1 MKKVIF
7 GLIATILF
15 GFICNAQR
23 YTSKDFN
30 NIGLEHNDILNYA
43 YNQIKEKKANNNK
56 ELNLSLQTY
65 VKNTKG
71 YNSAE
76 LLQSQKNIN
85 NAFTNPINVDSNL
98 YTNEY
103 SAKINSNVKI
113 YLDKLFTLLDISSK
127 DEFNKSIYS
136 LELEIEK
143 DQNLKN
149 NDLHILFSA
158 TNVAKSSFEYWNTN
172 TVNWQSVNSNVAAKK
187 GAGKR
192 ILKADVA
199 GAVAGAA
206 AAWAA
211 NLVPGA
217 GQVAYGSS
225 IAGWAA
231 GCSAYQGAMEILD
244 SWF

>member
-1 MKKVIF
+1 MKKLIF
-7 GLIATILF
+7 GLIATIMF
-15 GFICNAQR
+15 GFTCNSQR
-23 YTSKDFN
+23 YTSKDFT

-43 YNQIKEKKANNNK
+43 YNQIKDKKANNNK

-65 VKNTKG
+65 IKNIKG
-71 YNSAE
+71 YSSTE

-85 NAFTNPINVDSNL
+85 SAFSNPINVDRNL
-98 YTNEY
+98 YSNEY
-103 SAKINSNVKI
+103 SSEINSTVKVH
-113 YLDKLFTLLDISSK
+113 LDKLFILLDITSK

-143 DQNLKN
+143 DENLKN
-149 NDLHILFSA
+149 NDLYILFSA
-158 TNVAKSSFEYWNTN
+158 TNVAKSSYEYWYTN
-172 TVNWQSVNSNVAAKK
+172 IVNWQSLNNNVASKK
-187 GAGKR
+187 GAGGR
-192 ILKADVA
+192 IVKADVA

-206 AAWAA
+206 AAWAS
-211 NLVPGA
+211 NIIPGA